1 MQNKQIIY
9 YLTILQDLIKA
20 NDMEELVNIITILD
34 YNDEDIINEIIE
46 ELKNIR
52 EM

>member
-1 MQNKQIIY
+1 MLFRSY